1 MITALRILA
10 VTFLVLFALN
20 YFSIRFF
27 KLQQDARKKF
37 RKIALIIYGVL
48 MTLCG
53 IAMLIVDE
61 NLLLGWFYILLGIS
75 FPIVNWI
82 EYRKKNL

>member
-1 MITALRILA
+1 MVTALIILA
-10 VTFLVLFALN
+10 VTLLLLLALN

-27 KLQQDARKKF
+27 KLQQDKRKKF
-37 RKIALIIYGVL
+37 RKITLIIYGIL

-53 IAMLIVDE
+53 IAMLIIGGNSIV
-61 NLLLGWFYILLGIS
+61 GWFYILFGVS